1 MKKALL
7 TLLFITALAWN
18 AAAQLSY
25 VSGSFH
31 STNESDVATSGT
43 DLGKKN
49 MSAALTT
56 YAPTRNDSEILSGIV
71 RVSFKN
77 VANED
82 IENHVKA
89 SANPSHINNIEYRKN
104 NQHATE
110 AWIHLDPGE
119 DITLDITV
127 DGIGSVRISGLKVAS
142 KHMYALEVQSA
153 ETLAVTF
160 GSNIDGTVIYLDG
173 QLLEGRT
180 GTGGQYVKKEK
191 TTMGSHHVK
200 AQVNGRTREM
210 DIEVAKGHT
219 HFDIDMKKK
228 HTVDFRSNEPGV
240 ELWEGN
246 SILGVMPLTMEVDEG
261 PHSYSVRKTGYDD
274 VTHNI
279 NISTDG
285 PRQLDI
291 HKSKAIDFYALS
303 NNTDYRGADVFIN
316 NERRGT
322 TPLQLTLPY
331 GRYNVRMSAYGRDK
345 SARLTV
351 DDNTASRFML
361 KLPARHRR
369 FNPFDID
376 FHKREF
382 GLTGGYVQKWLHLSD
397 GVNSVGLNYFGEEKH
412 MHGFQVGVPIQPIF
426 GYGLGLNIGLY
437 FEGYFAD
444 WTEPDYYETISMTE
458 LCLYMPVDLLFRLPL
473 GEEFSIFINGGI
485 GIDWSLGITCSQE
498 GYDDW
503 EIDYGEDGSPNR
515 FNFSAEFGGGI
526 QFKALQVSGNYQIGL
541 NNNSKI
547 VDDGITAKIRKF
559 SVQLSLMF

>member
-191 TTMGSHHVK
+191 TTMG
-200 AQVNGRTREM
+200 
-210 DIEVAKGHT
+210 
-219 HFDIDMKKK
+219 
-228 HTVDFRSNEPGV
+228 
-240 ELWEGN
+240 
-246 SILGVMPLTMEVDEG
+246 
-261 PHSYSVRKTGYDD
+261 
-274 VTHNI
+274 
-279 NISTDG
+279 
-285 PRQLDI
+285 
-291 HKSKAIDFYALS
+291 
-303 NNTDYRGADVFIN
+303 
-316 NERRGT
+316 
-322 TPLQLTLPY
+322 
-331 GRYNVRMSAYGRDK
+331 
-345 SARLTV
+345 
-351 DDNTASRFML
+351 
-361 KLPARHRR
+361 
-369 FNPFDID
+369 
-376 FHKREF
+376 
-382 GLTGGYVQKWLHLSD
+382 
-397 GVNSVGLNYFGEEKH
+397 
-412 MHGFQVGVPIQPIF
+412 
-426 GYGLGLNIGLY
+426 
-437 FEGYFAD
+437 
-444 WTEPDYYETISMTE
+444 
-458 LCLYMPVDLLFRLPL
+458 
-473 GEEFSIFINGGI
+473 
-485 GIDWSLGITCSQE
+485 
-498 GYDDW
+498 
-503 EIDYGEDGSPNR
+503 
-515 FNFSAEFGGGI
+515 
-526 QFKALQVSGNYQIGL
+526 
-541 NNNSKI
+541 
-547 VDDGITAKIRKF
+547 
-559 SVQLSLMF
+559 